1 MFDFLKP
8 SIEIPEM
15 STGTDL
21 VPFEPSF
28 ESVNGD
34 VAQVAD
40 VESLSPMESL
50 LMIFTEIRDGI
61 NELVLLARESAA
73 PESFDRDAAIQG
85 ADVDDTTP
93 DSDTDSQGNKF

>member
-40 VESLSPMESL
+40 VE
-50 LMIFTEIRDGI
+50 
-61 NELVLLARESAA
+61 
-73 PESFDRDAAIQG
+73 
-85 ADVDDTTP
+85 
-93 DSDTDSQGNKF
+93 